1 MKTFASPFFWP
12 LYSWI
17 VFSIVNPTAVGNTQF
32 VHVPNQKA
40 MKIAISKNS
49 PPMALLMGEELE
61 PIKTE
66 PEDAPAKSK
75 TTILLSAGDLNL
87 KPKAKVFAKSYLE
100 REKEKI
106 QLAKTLAPQR
116 TRISELLSLVAPT
129 NLTPINLSQ
138 VHLNKKESAV
148 ANERFPSEVNLP
160 PLGPVGTVYVKGE
173 ESPVVSIA
181 NASRGL
187 PRGEDKPVFSVEQKA
202 QSKASPSSLENKVN
216 WQSVIGKD
224 NASNNLRIFGTIEL
238 SGGLALTQ
246 DINDLRVYWKT
257 GTDSVEGK
265 IDDKG
270 RFIVDV
276 AHVGVGKLVATLSDR
291 QQKLMGRGVFDL
303 NDLSF
308 ETLTQTLNS
317 RDGFKILIQPSFASS
332 KMGEVISAYS
342 FDQYKML
349 VPGAYVLGPNYT
361 QIQVG
366 LDGRFEFSGLTSDS
380 SFILE
385 AGAPNYWRTRIIT
398 DTETKD
404 SIPLFSDKMIE
415 SLFDLTGQKSF
426 INSSAVVWGQASKK
440 GKPMDGVRVSIN
452 VPGAFGPIYFNDLR
466 IPDMN
471 LKSTSKNGLFA
482 FIKIPKGL
490 HVVTSHLGD
499 HELPSFLIPAT
510 LGVISYVNLKLTS
523 VTARGVV
530 FDPLLKQNIPAQLN
544 IIGSSRPLTSGQNGF
559 EYKWPSAD
567 PVAHINLHGG
577 PEYFVQRQSI
587 LRSETKSLEIPLYQ
601 KSWLFEELSQNK
613 IRVNEGTGMFVG
625 FLEGTD
631 FKVSL
636 DREQNV
642 EDNIFYFDEKGKISV
657 GKMESAP
664 NGGGFLITNLSPGI
678 HTLIVTSS
686 DGELNRSHLFIA
698 EPGILNVLGGSLKP

>member
-1 MKTFASPFFWP
+1 
-12 LYSWI
+12 
-17 VFSIVNPTAVGNTQF
+17 
-32 VHVPNQKA
+32 
-40 MKIAISKNS
+40 
-49 PPMALLMGEELE
+49 
-61 PIKTE
+61 
-66 PEDAPAKSK
+66 
-75 TTILLSAGDLNL
+75 
-87 KPKAKVFAKSYLE
+87 
-100 REKEKI
+100 
-106 QLAKTLAPQR
+106 
-116 TRISELLSLVAPT
+116 
-129 NLTPINLSQ
+129 
-138 VHLNKKESAV
+138 
-148 ANERFPSEVNLP
+148 
-160 PLGPVGTVYVKGE
+160 
-173 ESPVVSIA
+173 
-181 NASRGL
+181 
-187 PRGEDKPVFSVEQKA
+187 
-202 QSKASPSSLENKVN
+202 
-216 WQSVIGKD
+216 
-224 NASNNLRIFGTIEL
+224 
-238 SGGLALTQ
+238 
-246 DINDLRVYWKT
+246 
-257 GTDSVEGK
+257 
-265 IDDKG
+265 
-270 RFIVDV
+270 
-276 AHVGVGKLVATLSDR
+276 
-291 QQKLMGRGVFDL
+291 
-303 NDLSF
+303 
-308 ETLTQTLNS
+308 
-317 RDGFKILIQPSFASS
+317 
-332 KMGEVISAYS
+332 
-342 FDQYKML
+342 
-349 VPGAYVLGPNYT
+349 
-361 QIQVG
+361 
-366 LDGRFEFSGLTSDS
+366 
-380 SFILE
+380 
-385 AGAPNYWRTRIIT
+385 
-398 DTETKD
+398 
-404 SIPLFSDKMIE
+404 
-415 SLFDLTGQKSF
+415 
-426 INSSAVVWGQASKK
+426 
-440 GKPMDGVRVSIN
+440 MDGVRVSIN

-490 HVVTSHLGD
+490 HVVTSQLGD

-510 LGVISYVNLKLTS
+510 PGVISYVNLKLTS

-678 HTLIVTSS
+678 HTLIVTSC

-698 EPGILNVLGGSLKP
+698 EPGILNVMGGSLKP